1 MSPHPRRLRSVV
13 SSIAAATALSVLV
26 AGCSSDA
33 DETSGD
39 ARPSTSA
46 GCSADSPSRA
56 AGAAPVPIAPATV
69 TIVDPGNGERRVP
82 TTAPDVA
89 IAQSVTLVTTSEVAS
104 PGSADAQ
111 TVEMPLT
118 ARFGCADLADL
129 ELDLG
134 SVTSPDTTLN
144 DAMAAMAGA
153 TAGLTLGPGYAPVSL
168 RIAPPEQAGGEARL
182 AVEQAL
188 VSAFNTAV
196 VLPTEPVAVGATWRS
211 ERVIAAAATV
221 TQTIE
226 ARLTSWDGN
235 RLTIDYTADETP
247 VNSVFAIP
255 GGGDSL
261 TISRYSYAGEG
272 TVTVDLTRGLPVS
285 GEATYRGARELVGAD
300 PGRPLLQ
307 QTGLSVTWR

>member
-13 SSIAAATALSVLV
+13 SSIAAVTALSVLV

-33 DETSGD
+33 EETTGAS
-39 ARPSTSA
+39 ASSTTA
-46 GCSADSPSRA
+46 GCSTDSPSRA

-69 TIVDPGNGERRVP
+69 TLVDAGDGERRVP
-82 TTAPDVA
+82 ITAPDVDTT
-89 IAQSVTLVTTSEVAS
+89 QSVTLVTTSQVAS

-111 TVEMPLT
+111 TVEMPLA
-118 ARFGCADLADL
+118 ARFGCADLTDL

-134 SVTSPDTTLN
+134 TVTSPDTTLN
-144 DAMAAMAGA
+144 DALSAMTAAK
-153 TAGLTLGPGYAPVSL
+153 AGLTLGPGYAPVSL
-168 RIAPPEQAGGEARL
+168 RIAPPDAAGGEARL

-196 VLPTEPVAVGATWRS
+196 VLPAEPVAVGATWRS
-211 ERVIAAAATV
+211 ERVVAAAATV
-221 TQTIE
+221 TQTID
-226 ARLTSWDGN
+226 ARLTAWDGN
-235 RLTIDYTADETP
+235 RLTIDYTLDETP